1 MKTKSTRTQHKA
13 LLALSLTGGLLMGQQ
28 LYAAAR
34 PFVNYNISNNF
45 EDEEPAKKK
54 KKTSK
59 AFSTRNNSSVKIY
72 PDILKREMHVVAKY
86 NEGKEIDF
94 FVFDLSGTLMH
105 NFKMKAKE
113 HNKITG
119 LDKGVYVYRVFS
131 GDEETASGK
140 FEIK

>member
-28 LYAAAR
+28 LYAAAN
-34 PFVNYNISNNF
+34 PFVNFSISNNF
-45 EDEEPAKKK
+45 EDEVPAKKK

-59 AFSTRNNSSVKIY
+59 AFSARNNSSVKIY
-72 PDILKREMHVVAKY
+72 PDILKREMHVMAKY

-105 NFKMKAKE
+105 NFKMKSKE
-113 HNKITG
+113 HTKITG